1 MYGLF
6 DVAQLI
12 RSHKERERV
21 EFQKKNFQPIFF
33 TSPIINIHEP
43 EQPFDLSI

>member
-6 DVAQLI
+6 DIAQLI

-21 EFQKKNFQPIFF
+21 EFQKKNFQPIVF
-33 TSPIINIHEP
+33 TSPIINVLKSER
-43 EQPFDLSI
+43 PFDLSM